1 MNTEKIAQEKLDRA
15 DITDLELLS
24 YDIPELKT
32 NEICTQNDFYYNA
45 QVLKDYCNL
54 KSDYQI
60 KAALEHATYM
70 GSDYYWDADINH
82 NLPAVIMQGIMRKA
96 ILEKVTDKEIFSIGT
111 YIQYAKPFYA
121 KEKFNKIK
129 KELGKTLL
137 VFPMHSTHWVNL
149 EFNIKDF
156 IDEIKRISKDFDT
169 VMICMYWK
177 DILKNAH
184 SPYQKEGFK
193 IVSAGHIYNKNF
205 LPRLRTIIELS
216 DLVCSNDVGS
226 YVGQAIAL
234 NRPVYL
240 YKQDYSFNSTNKE
253 MDDGSE
259 YDLRL
264 KDKNYIDN
272 FKVFS
277 KYSLEITKEQREFAN
292 YLWGVDI
299 KLTPEEMVEYFQ
311 KLDMEYDKF
320 LAENKRFK
328 LIKKEKQ
335 GDKRKITILG
345 FIKLSYKKKQK
356 KYQSEV
362 VGYRGNY
369 SSWDK
374 ALKECK
380 GYSAQNILDK
390 TLESTLKVKNGE
402 AVFER
407 DTYIFD
413 EIQYSYPLLASLF
426 KVAVENNNELDVVD
440 FGGALG
446 SHYFQ
451 NKDFLKPIKI
461 NSWTVVEQEHYI
473 DIGNEKIADGILN
486 FKKTIEEV
494 ENSNVLILSSCIQY
508 LPKPYEWLEKLINHG
523 VKYIIVD
530 RTAFSTENRNRLTI
544 ESVKEPIY
552 DATYPAW
559 FLNEKDFL
567 AKFEKDY
574 NKILDFESTID
585 KVNEIPSVY
594 KGFLFKKKDL

>member
-15 DITDLELLS
+15 DITNLELLS

-70 GSDYYWDADINH
+70 GSDYYWEADVNH
-82 NLPAVIMQGIMRKA
+82 NLPAVIMQGTMRKA
-96 ILEKVTDKEIFSIGT
+96 ILEKVTNKEIFSIGT
-111 YIQYAKPFYA
+111 YIQYAKPFYD

-277 KYSLEITKEQREFAN
+277 KYSLEITNEQREFTN

-299 KLTPEEMVEYFQ
+299 KLTPEEMIEYFK
-311 KLDMEYDKF
+311 KLDIEYDKF

-328 LIKKEKQ
+328 FIKKEKQ

-345 FIKLSYKKKQK
+345 FIKISYKKKQK
-356 KYQSEV
+356 KSFTLKMMEKEAFNPNFWGLFFNPFYITRKSLYKHISTFAKEFKYGNLLDVGCGTKPYKHLFQVEQYDGLEYWTEEYGSSKNADYIYDGHKFPFENNAYDYVISNEVLEHVFNPDEFLSEINRV
-362 VGYRGNY
+362 LKKNGKMLITVPFVWDEHEQPYDFGRY
-369 SSWDK
+369 SSFG
-374 ALKECK
+374 LKHMLETHGFKILRAEKSVSDISLIFQLLNAYIYKIFIGK
-380 GYSAQNILDK
+380 G
-390 TLESTLKVKNGE
+390 KVSNL
-402 AVFER
+402 
-407 DTYIFD
+407 I
-413 EIQYSYPLLASLF
+413 I
-426 KVAVENNNELDVVD
+426 
-440 FGGALG
+440 
-446 SHYFQ
+446 
-451 NKDFLKPIKI
+451 I
-461 NSWTVVEQEHYI
+461 NSICSIFNVLAVILTKITPKNNDLFLDNIVLA
-473 DIGNEKIADGILN
+473 EKI
-486 FKKTIEEV
+486 
-494 ENSNVLILSSCIQY
+494 EN
-508 LPKPYEWLEKLINHG
+508 
-523 VKYIIVD
+523 D
-530 RTAFSTENRNRLTI
+530 
-544 ESVKEPIY
+544 
-552 DATYPAW
+552 
-559 FLNEKDFL
+559 
-567 AKFEKDY
+567 
-574 NKILDFESTID
+574 
-585 KVNEIPSVY
+585 
-594 KGFLFKKKDL
+594 